1 MRAAIK
7 ERREYWQGHV
17 AAVERYGGSHGA
29 YCRDEGISAAALW
42 YWRNK
47 VRRQNR
53 SRSPVPVQS
62 FVPVEVTCDGP
73 VRGGLPDPRWLAE
86 LIVQLSV
93 GVR

>member
-1 MRAAIK
+1 MRVTVTEK
-7 ERREYWQGHV
+7 QQYWEGHV

-29 YCRDEGISAAALW
+29 YCRGEGISSPALW

-62 FVPVEVTCDGP
+62 FVPVEVTCDGR

-86 LIVQLSV
+86 LIVGLS
-93 GVR
+93 GGAR